1 MRLYRGPRNPIP
13 GRIGCPGTLVRANT
27 GERRTQKCPWMW
39 VMHSFSWADCD
50 RCASKRLELAYRRF
64 LPSVSEIP
72 ATFEYI
78 DLEGPP
84 DHLQITKIGGYPT
97 GSGSEAGGW
106 ADIISHIM
114 APFGNGAQVMARS
127 AIDSPINR
135 RYLAPRAPLAG
146 SIRPS
151 GPPAQ
156 IDVLTNCVFRRKYY
170 QNPTLSLLGYPRGY
184 IPEPQQSSFSPSA
197 RPRIYPRIYPWVH
210 SWTYPR
216 AYRWTRCDSN
226 CVRCGPGEITRLNP
240 GDLRPRKP
248 QSLHAPLAQLVF
260 DAPSG

>member
-1 MRLYRGPRNPIP
+1 MIQMRLYRGPRNPIP

-72 ATFEYI
+72 ATSEYI
-78 DLEGPP
+78 DFEGPP

-114 APFGNGAQVMARS
+114 APFGNGTRAMEHRVIVVPMIGWR
-127 AIDSPINR
+127 
-135 RYLAPRAPLAG
+135 LAPRAPLTG
-146 SIRPS
+146 PIRPT
-151 GPPAQ
+151 GPLAQ
-156 IDVLTNCVFRRKYY
+156 IDVLRSCVFGRKY
-170 QNPTLSLLGYPRGY
+170 
-184 IPEPQQSSFSPSA
+184 
-197 RPRIYPRIYPWVH
+197 
-210 SWTYPR
+210 
-216 AYRWTRCDSN
+216 C
-226 CVRCGPGEITRLNP
+226 
-240 GDLRPRKP
+240 
-248 QSLHAPLAQLVF
+248 
-260 DAPSG
+260 